1 MNLPLHIAW
10 RYLFAKKSHN
20 AINIVSGVSAVGVCV
35 VTAAIICVLSVMNG
49 FSSLVE
55 DMFSAFEPDIRI
67 TAVSGK
73 TFRTDTDAFQQ
84 IRQHEKVLVFSET
97 IEENALIQFSDK
109 QVPVFLKG
117 VDQNFQSLTAIDSI
131 IIDGTYSVCDYFDDG
146 TGIPTRAFERCILG
160 IGLANQI
167 GIGARFVSGIQ
178 IYAPKRTERVNMMRP
193 DQSFNRE
200 TVFIS
205 GIFAVNQSQYD
216 DTYMLISLPLAR
228 ELFEYDSHT
237 ATAVELKLSNPS
249 TEREIERILGEDY
262 KVLNRYEQQEDYFRI
277 MQIEK
282 LLTFILLVFIL
293 LIASFNIVGALSM
306 LMLDKQQDSITLRNL
321 GATEQQLQRI
331 FLYEGWLISALGAA
345 IGLILGLGIC
355 LIQQHFGVITLGN
368 GMDYIINAYPV
379 RVDILDVIIT
389 IAVVLGLGFV
399 AAYIPTRRRKI

>member
-55 DMFSAFEPDIRI
+55 NMFSAFEPDVRI

-73 TFRTDTDAFQQ
+73 SFRTDTDAFHQ

-97 IEENALIQFSDK
+97 VEENALIQFSDK

-178 IYAPKRTERVNMMRP
+178 IYAPKRTERVNMIRP

-237 ATAVELKLSNPS
+237 ATAVELKLSNAS
-249 TEREIERILGEDY
+249 AEREIERILGEDY

-293 LIASFNIVGALSM
+293 LIASFNIVGSLSM

-355 LIQQHFGVITLGN
+355 LIQEYFGIITLGN
-368 GMDYIINAYPV
+368 SGDYIIDAYPV

-389 IAVVLGLGFV
+389 IAVVLSLGFV